1 MVIGGQHHT
10 NLYIRSNFYRIRVID
25 DWNSLPQFII
35 DSASVNEFKMLLDS
49 LYRNYLFDFA

>member
-1 MVIGGQHHT
+1 MKHHT
-10 NLYIRSNFYRIRVID
+10 NLYIRFNFYRIRVID